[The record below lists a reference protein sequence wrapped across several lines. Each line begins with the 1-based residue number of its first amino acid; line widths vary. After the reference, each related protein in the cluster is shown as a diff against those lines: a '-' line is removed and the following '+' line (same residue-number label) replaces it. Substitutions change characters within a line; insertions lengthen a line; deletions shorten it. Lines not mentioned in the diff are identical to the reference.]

1 MAHRGNYIAHIWAP
15 GDLLAAEKLNRLEQ
29 GLSATDRDTL
39 QTIANMVTIQQN
51 MDQGIGALTSRLD
64 SIEEITGTENLIE
77 TITNSVQYIND
88 LSETLSAAVAQAENN
103 ISSNITVIEQQQLA
117 LANQLNTINVLLEW
131 INATSN
137 TLSIGTSPYKI
148 VLGPEHLQF
157 LYNNQEIGRFTQ
169 NVFYDSNTNISKKL
183 TLGDFI
189 ITVTE
194 NNKALVWT

>member
-1 MAHRGNYIAHIWAP
+1 MANRGTYIANIWVP
-15 GDLLAAEKLNRLEQ
+15 GELVAAEKLNRLEQ
-29 GLSATDRDTL
+29 GLSATDKDTL

>member
-1 MAHRGNYIAHIWAP
+1 MANRGTYIANIWVP
-15 GDLLAAEKLNRLEQ
+15 GELVAAEKLNRLEQ
-29 GLSATDRDTL
+29 GLSATDKDTL

-117 LANQLNTINVLLEW
+117 LANQLSTINVLLEW
-131 INATSN
+131 INATNN

>member
-1 MAHRGNYIAHIWAP
+1 M
-15 GDLLAAEKLNRLEQ
+15 
-29 GLSATDRDTL
+29 
-39 QTIANMVTIQQN
+39 
-51 MDQGIGALTSRLD
+51 
-64 SIEEITGTENLIE
+64 
-77 TITNSVQYIND
+77 
-88 LSETLSAAVAQAENN
+88 
-103 ISSNITVIEQQQLA
+103 
-117 LANQLNTINVLLEW
+117 LLEW

>member
-1 MAHRGNYIAHIWAP
+1 MANRGTYIANIWVP
-15 GDLLAAEKLNRLEQ
+15 GELVAAEKLNRLEQ
-29 GLSATDRDTL
+29 GLSATDKDTL

-103 ISSNITVIEQQQLA
+103 ISSNITIIEQQQLA

-131 INATSN
+131 INATNN

>member
-1 MAHRGNYIAHIWAP
+1 MITMQQ
-15 GDLLAAEKLNRLEQ
+15 DL
-29 GLSATDRDTL
+29 T
-39 QTIANMVTIQQN
+39 
-51 MDQGIGALTSRLD
+51 QGIGVLTSRLD

-88 LSETLSAAVAQAENN
+88 LSETLSAAVSQAENN
-103 ISSNITVIEQQQLA
+103 ISINLTIIEQQQLA
-117 LANQLNTINVLLEW
+117 LSNQINTINVLLEW
-131 INATSN
+131 LNATNN
-137 TLSIGTSPYKI
+137 TLTIGTSPYKI

-169 NVFYDSNTNISKKL
+169 NIFYDSNTNISKKL

-189 ITVTE
+189 ITVAE